1 MSNIDL
7 FKKTAEE
14 LFKSGVMDS
23 DFEIENADDYK
34 VDDLEIFIDSD
45 GGDYWTR
52 IDEFWYMFD
61 PMTLKVSSSGTDWN
75 EIVWNY
81 GPVWLLG
88 DC

>member
-7 FKKTAEE
+7 FQKTAKY
-14 LFKSGVMDS
+14 LFENGVMES
-23 DFEIENADDYK
+23 EIEITDPDDYK
-34 VDDLEIFIDSD
+34 VDDREMFIDSD

-52 IDEFWYMFD
+52 IDDFWYMFD
-61 PMTLKVSSSGTDWN
+61 PMTMKVSSSSFDWN

-81 GPVWLLG
+81 GPMFFLG

>member
-7 FKKTAEE
+7 FQSTAKY
-14 LFKSGVMDS
+14 LFENGVMDS
-23 DFEIENADDYK
+23 DFEIIDPDDYK
-34 VDDLEIFIDSD
+34 VDDLEVFIDSD

-52 IDEFWYMFD
+52 IDDFWYMFD
-61 PMTLKVSSSGTDWN
+61 PMSMKVSSSGSEWN

-81 GPVWLLG
+81 GPMFFLG